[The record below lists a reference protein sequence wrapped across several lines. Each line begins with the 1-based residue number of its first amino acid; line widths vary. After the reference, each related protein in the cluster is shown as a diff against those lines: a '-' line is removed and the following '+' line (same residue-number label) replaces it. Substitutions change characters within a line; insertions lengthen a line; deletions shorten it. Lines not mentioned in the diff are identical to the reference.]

1 VTGTPP
7 TVLVLSPSAPDAGRA
22 ALAAALAPLGPLL
35 TPVWP
40 LGRRDDV
47 LHAPVRE
54 VLAALDAADEEPAV
68 VCGMAAGAL
77 VALRVAAAAPA
88 AVRGLVLCTGARPL
102 GTVVRSV
109 HRGVAG
115 LLPLTTLQRLGG
127 RGPALVPILDPVRPL
142 DYRGLAPRVRVP
154 VLVPYGDHD
163 PANRRPS
170 ELLARSL
177 PDAAA
182 VPLRGAG
189 PGWLWREPERLVELV
204 RELRERR

>member
-22 ALAAALAPLGPLL
+22 ALAAALAPLGPVL
-35 TPVWP
+35 TPGWP
-40 LGRRDDV
+40 LGRHDDV
-47 LHAPVRE
+47 LDAPVRE
-54 VLAALDAADEEPAV
+54 VLAALDATNGEPAV
-68 VCGMAAGAL
+68 VCGIAAGAL

-88 AVRGLVLCTGARPL
+88 AVRGLVLCTGARPM
-102 GTVVRSV
+102 GTAVRSV

-115 LLPLTTLQRLGG
+115 LLPVTTLQRLGG
-127 RGPALVPILDPVRPL
+127 RGRALVPILDPVRSL
-142 DYRGLAPRVRVP
+142 DYRDLAPRVRVP
-154 VLVPYGDHD
+154 VLIPYGDHD

-170 ELLARSL
+170 ELLARNL

-182 VPLRGAG
+182 VALRGAA
-189 PGWLWREPERLVELV
+189 PGWWWREPERLVEPV